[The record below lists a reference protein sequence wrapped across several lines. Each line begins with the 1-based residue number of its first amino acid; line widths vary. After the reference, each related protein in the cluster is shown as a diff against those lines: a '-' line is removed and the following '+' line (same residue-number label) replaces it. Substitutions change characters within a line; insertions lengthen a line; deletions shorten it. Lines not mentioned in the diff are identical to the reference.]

1 MVFAGLFSALVKQEA
16 AAAVATNYSTIFSN
30 VTEPSFYWDFRTTTP
45 LSDATGDYVEEIVN
59 GSTTS
64 IKARAVGNLQFN
76 SLSGPDITDNNY
88 IDIEDFKFGGAMSIE
103 VYFNFASF
111 TNTARVIDFASAA
124 QGGDNIILRKN
135 SSTGLVY
142 QLRSGTSN
150 AIQVTPTI
158 FSGLTTNTFYHVI
171 LTCDSNGVMES
182 YVDGTDRNMS
192 TTFNA
197 ANGGIPDV
205 TRILNHVGDDT
216 WISGSSTSSGQAL
229 NGKSAFIRVWYGHV
243 LSQAEVTSLYGNR
256 TLIGNDKAA
265 ATVIASNFN
274 VASELGTWAAQNDVS
289 QQGVTSTLPYNQ
301 LYDTFTVSGS
311 SNSFA
316 NGDYRLEVTDMNTSF
331 TSGNGNCI
339 NQVFQVG
346 GGHPGYDWPG
356 GTNYYSQ
363 GVAKTSGSIFTE
375 TIDTNNNSYYGSAI
389 QLTMPYSL
397 VLKEIQIQSS
407 SNAGNRPEDVSL
419 LGSNDG
425 GTTWDFIVSTVFT
438 NASAT
443 AIETKTPT
451 ITNTTAYSTIR
462 MVIQTFTSTG
472 SSAILEYWNLIGDV
486 Y

>member
-16 AAAVATNYSTIFSN
+16 TGSGALAT
-30 VTEPSFYWDFRTTTP
+30 
-45 LSDATGDYVEEIVN
+45 
-59 GSTTS
+59 
-64 IKARAVGNLQFN
+64 
-76 SLSGPDITDNNY
+76 
-88 IDIEDFKFGGAMSIE
+88 
-103 VYFNFASF
+103 
-111 TNTARVIDFASAA
+111 
-124 QGGDNIILRKN
+124 
-135 SSTGLVY
+135 
-142 QLRSGTSN
+142 
-150 AIQVTPTI
+150 
-158 FSGLTTNTFYHVI
+158 
-171 LTCDSNGVMES
+171 
-182 YVDGTDRNMS
+182 
-192 TTFNA
+192 
-197 ANGGIPDV
+197 
-205 TRILNHVGDDT
+205 
-216 WISGSSTSSGQAL
+216 
-229 NGKSAFIRVWYGHV
+229 
-243 LSQAEVTSLYGNR
+243 
-256 TLIGNDKAA
+256 
-265 ATVIASNFN
+265 NFN
-274 VASELGTWAAQNDVS
+274 VASELGTWAAENDVS

-356 GTNYYSQ
+356 GVNYYSS
-363 GVAKTSGSIFTE
+363 GVAKTSGTAFTV
-375 TIDTNNNSYYGSAI
+375 TVDTNNNSYYGSAI

-425 GTTWDFIVSTVFT
+425 GTTWEFIVSTVFT

-472 SSAILEYWNLIGDV
+472 KSAILEYWNLIGDV